1 MRANQPEIT
10 TLEPQTVLTITSVG
24 DPNES
29 ERYFKALYGT
39 AYSTRFKV
47 YKPAGKDMKFGKLMA
62 RWPDAHLKP
71 KDQWTGI
78 WGLSV
83 PAFVRQEDLV
93 QKDPE
98 LPVKVEVW
106 EYNEVAQVLHKGP
119 YSEEGPTVIL
129 LHNFI
134 KAAGYDID
142 GNSHEEVYL
151 TSPDAV
157 DQKTIIRYKIKK
169 IKE

>member
-1 MRANQPEIT
+1 MKANKPEIT

-29 ERYFKALYGT
+29 EHYFKALYGT

-47 YKPAGKDMKFGKLMA
+47 YKPAGKDMKLGKLMA

-78 WGLSV
+78 WGLPV
-83 PAFVRQEDLV
+83 PSFVRQQDLV
-93 QKDPE
+93 QKDP
-98 LPVKVEVW
+98 LMPIKVEVW
-106 EYNEVAQVLHKGP
+106 EYNEVAQVLHEGP
-119 YSEEGPTVIL
+119 YAAEGPTVKL
-129 LHNFI
+129 LHTFI
-134 KAAGYDID
+134 AESGYTID
-142 GNSHEEVYL
+142 GYSHEEVYL

-157 DQKTIIRYKIKK
+157 NQKTIIRYKVKK
-169 IKE
+169 AEK